1 MKKAIALTV
10 MLLLFACN
18 GTANVQQES
27 ETMSIVIKGSD
38 TEVQLV
44 SNLAEAF
51 IEEHADADISVT
63 GGGSATGIASLINGE
78 IDLANSSRQMSDEE
92 RQQAFANGIHVRE
105 FILARDGLSVIV
117 HPSNPVK
124 QLTVEQIGKIYS
136 GEITNWKDVGGP
148 DEEIVLYGRQSTS
161 GTYGFFR
168 DTVVKNDYAQTMR
181 NMEGSQAIVDAVASD
196 AYGIGYV
203 GIGYVKDEIGQPK
216 TDIAIVEVA
225 SNEDETYISP
235 FNTEAVMQ
243 GQYPIFR
250 RIYQYVAETPAK
262 GSLMEEFLTFEASAE
277 GEEIIE
283 AAGFYPLTPEDK
295 ALNDAFFG
303 DIQ

>member
-1 MKKAIALTV
+1 MKKAIALSV
-10 MLLLFACN
+10 MLLLSACN
-18 GTANVQQES
+18 STANVQQEP

-51 IEEHADADISVT
+51 IEVNPDADISVT

-78 IDLANSSRQMSDEE
+78 IDLANSSRLMSDEE
-92 RQQAFANGIHVRE
+92 REQAFANGIHVRE
-105 FILARDGLSVIV
+105 FILARDGLSVIT
-117 HPSNPVK
+117 HPTNPVK

-168 DTVVKNDYAQTMR
+168 DTVVKNDYSQTMR

-196 AYGIGYV
+196 TNGIGYV
-203 GIGYVKDEIGQPK
+203 GVGYVKDESGQPK
-216 TDIAIVEVA
+216 TDIAILEVA
-225 SNEDETYISP
+225 STASGTYISP
-235 FNTEAVMQ
+235 FNIEAVME
-243 GQYPIFR
+243 GRYPIFR
-250 RIYQYVAETPAK
+250 RIYQYVAQTPAK
-262 GSLMEEFLTFEASAE
+262 DSLMEKFLQFEASPE

-283 AAGFYPLTPEDK
+283 AAGFYSLTPADK